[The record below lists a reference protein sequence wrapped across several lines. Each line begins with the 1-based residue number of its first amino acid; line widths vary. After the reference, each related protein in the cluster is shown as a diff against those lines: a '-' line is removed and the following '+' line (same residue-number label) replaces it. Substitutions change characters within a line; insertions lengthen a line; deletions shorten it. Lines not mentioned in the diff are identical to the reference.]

1 MRQKFFRKIAFRGVA
16 LRSLAASSAA
26 FRGVVSRAAAV
37 LLLGMTAAN
46 AMGAADMAR
55 PAGLFPERASA
66 DFAPQP
72 GSPAGCHSHENP
84 AYPAVPVTPRGY
96 ECCVTGHRA
105 AIRLASFSLRPVL
118 ACVGEAGR
126 ARQIPLATTVHF
138 SSLAL
143 ITPFG
148 SPPGG
153 FSLRI

>member
-1 MRQKFFRKIAFRGVA
+1 MTACQKRFGSGYRKRFGSRLPGRSLMRQKFFRKIAFRGVA

-84 AYPAVPVTPRGY
+84 AYPAVPVTP
-96 ECCVTGHRA
+96 
-105 AIRLASFSLRPVL
+105 
-118 ACVGEAGR
+118 
-126 ARQIPLATTVHF
+126 
-138 SSLAL
+138 
-143 ITPFG
+143 
-148 SPPGG
+148 
-153 FSLRI
+153 